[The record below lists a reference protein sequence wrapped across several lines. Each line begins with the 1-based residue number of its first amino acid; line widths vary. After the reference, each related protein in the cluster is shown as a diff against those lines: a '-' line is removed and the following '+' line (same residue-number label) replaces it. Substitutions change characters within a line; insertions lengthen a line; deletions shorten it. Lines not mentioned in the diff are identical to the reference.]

1 MLALNNGIIT
11 AADRTPLILTEK
23 IDPGFYSVNF
33 NEKDNYFYAYGIN
46 PYTLPEKIYGED
58 FNNNERILDT
68 AKLRF
73 DEGKA
78 TTVLLRGVK
87 GSGKTLTLKQLALDH
102 VAKGGIVLQ
111 ISQPFFGEGLIAFLT
126 AFRNN
131 HTMVVIDEFEKV
143 YNEKE
148 EMQGLLSL
156 LDGTGTLPLFTL
168 LTCNK
173 VSSDMEYF
181 INRPG
186 RVYFKID
193 FSGLSLSV
201 IEDYCKQELEI
212 QELYSQIKD
221 YSVQF
226 KHFTLDMLSV
236 LVTELNNSVTLNK
249 YRGKTLN
256 VIFNDVVDI
265 LNIKPDRSPIIKVSS
280 IKYRGIDVFKYFT
293 VNNLGYLKNHG
304 YFNLTFKN
312 KDNNKEDFE
321 TLIKDVEFL
330 SVAQRSHVQISVAE
344 STLEVTNDKIQIKTL
359 EGMEIEII
367 KVPFE
372 GATSELNLFFNK
384 QIDYVSYEED

>member
-1 MLALNNGIIT
+1 ML
-11 AADRTPLILTEK
+11 
-23 IDPGFYSVNF
+23 
-33 NEKDNYFYAYGIN
+33 
-46 PYTLPEKIYGED
+46 
-58 FNNNERILDT
+58 
-68 AKLRF
+68 
-73 DEGKA
+73 
-78 TTVLLRGVK
+78 
-87 GSGKTLTLKQLALDH
+87 
-102 VAKGGIVLQ
+102 
-111 ISQPFFGEGLIAFLT
+111 
-126 AFRNN
+126 
-131 HTMVVIDEFEKV
+131 VIDEFEKV

-221 YSVQF
+221 YSIQF

-236 LVTELNNSVTLNK
+236 LVTELNHSVPLNK
-249 YRGKTLN
+249 YRGKTFD
-256 VIFNDVVDI
+256 VIFNDIVGI

-312 KDNNKEDFE
+312 KDNNKEEFE
-321 TLIKDVEFL
+321 TLIKDVELL
-330 SVAQRSHVQISVAE
+330 SESRRTHVQISVAE

-384 QIDYVSYEED
+384 QIDYISYEED